1 MKKILNCSSANFLTL
16 FIGLVALLT
25 IITIIHLS
33 FANRFEEYGHF
44 AGNASALFFNPAITL
59 NNLKNSTILHTRLE
73 DKRGDHAEN
82 DQSQYT
88 QTTPSEN
95 KTIPSKNHSQN
106 EQSQYTQTIPSE
118 NHTIPSKNHYQNE
131 LSQYTQTIPNTARNY
146 QVAHIQNAIYQNLL
160 SKNVL
165 DGNSSLPSR
174 QNKIAENISVTVKAA
189 DQQAPSLQDSTRK
202 IHVAICF
209 FGQVKHYEHVADSV
223 QRHILDV
230 LRADNY
236 TWEIFAHTYNMTTF
250 TNPRNRE
257 NNTPIDARSLQ
268 RVLGIRD
275 ENMLYDEPDAADA
288 FFDFEAFLARG
299 DPWGSAQGTSLRF
312 MLRQQYSL
320 ARVTGLWNSTSDRF
334 HYCVYLRP
342 DTVFRSDLDLQ
353 RLAHGLNTTT
363 IATPAFGKYGGIN
376 DRFAFGVPSVME
388 KYGRRGEFLLEY
400 TGSRRA
406 VPYAEKYL
414 ERYLELHNLT
424 NVDSSILF
432 YRVRADGRV
441 HMHPP

>member
-1 MKKILNCSSANFLTL
+1 MKKISNNPNSNVLIL
-16 FIGLVALLT
+16 FIALVALLT
-25 IITIIHLS
+25 VFTIIRLS
-33 FANRFEEYGHF
+33 FASNSVELSHF
-44 AGNASALFFNPAITL
+44 GDNASAELFYLALTV
-59 NNLKNSTILHTRLE
+59 NSLENGPILHTRV
-73 DKRGDHAEN
+73 KRIKGNN
-82 DQSQYT
+82 D
-88 QTTPSEN
+88 
-95 KTIPSKNHSQN
+95 SQN
-106 EQSQYTQTIPSE
+106 EQSRYTQTKILTTARDSQLVK
-118 NHTIPSKNHYQNE
+118 SKNASYNNF
-131 LSQYTQTIPNTARNY
+131 LSDCDTG
-146 QVAHIQNAIYQNLL
+146 
-160 SKNVL
+160 
-165 DGNSSLPSR
+165 GNSSLPSGK
-174 QNKIAENISVTVKAA
+174 NKGKKNQSKNISEIVKAA
-189 DQQAPSLQDSTRK
+189 DQQAPSLQDTTRK

-320 ARVTGLWNSTSDRF
+320 ARVTGLWNSTRDRY

-441 HMHPP
+441 ESQTA